1 MTQAISLYQIL
12 TNHGHQVQYIFIGRS
27 SRRQVPDFFSS
38 AFNEPVEQIDSPNF
52 ISDSLNKSIRLVP
65 SIIYNTKYLKKYRKS
80 LKRINTLVHK
90 LKPDALINF
99 YDFLGGF
106 YVFFYRPPVK
116 YIVIGHQ
123 FLTDHPDFEFS
134 PGKPMHKRL
143 FIINNYINSIRAN
156 KKLALSF
163 MPYEPLKTDKTLV
176 VPPLLREQLHHLKIE
191 NKDFILGYMVNDGY
205 SMEII
210 DWNRKNPH
218 IQLHIFWDKKDEP
231 EVKKISET
239 LTFHQLNAEKFLG
252 MMAQCRG
259 LVTTAGFESICE
271 AMYLGKPVL
280 MVPVEGQYEQ
290 ECNAIDALKA
300 GAGVRDDHFNITKL
314 VEYMPAYETRARSF
328 KAWYEH
334 GHHIFLKVLTGVQ
347 TDRG

>member
-1 MTQAISLYQIL
+1 
-12 TNHGHQVQYIFIGRS
+12 
-27 SRRQVPDFFSS
+27 
-38 AFNEPVEQIDSPNF
+38 
-52 ISDSLNKSIRLVP
+52 
-65 SIIYNTKYLKKYRKS
+65 
-80 LKRINTLVHK
+80 
-90 LKPDALINF
+90 
-99 YDFLGGF
+99 
-106 YVFFYRPPVK
+106 
-116 YIVIGHQ
+116 
-123 FLTDHPDFEFS
+123 
-134 PGKPMHKRL
+134 MHKRL
-143 FIINNYINSIRAN
+143 FIINNYINSIGAN

-163 MPYEPLKTDKTLV
+163 MPYNLLKTGKTLV

-218 IQLHIFWDKKDEP
+218 IRLHIFWDKKDEP
-231 EVKKISET
+231 EVKNVSET

-290 ECNAIDALKA
+290 ACNAIDAVKA
-300 GAGVRDDHFNITKL
+300 GAGIRDDHFNISKL
-314 VEYMPAYETRARSF
+314 VEYIPSYGARARSF
-328 KAWYEH
+328 KEWYEQ
-334 GHHIFLKVLTGVQ
+334 GHQILLEALTGMR
-347 TDRG
+347 TIGGC